1 MVTQRLTMSAVT
13 NTHKINGNLIVSAN
27 ANAAVATTT
36 TTASSSSSSKTFLHT
51 NPHPSSHQHHQHHA
65 TNQLQPSPNSLQQQ
79 HQSQHSTNLKSSSSA
94 IGLSKLQAPQQHQ
107 RRSFIPSATLQQQ
120 QQQQHQHITV
130 ATSGTV
136 TQPPQANQLQ
146 TVATIHQ
153 PSTPGQQLHTVQ
165 SASSSLG
172 AVGTTQTQTIS
183 TTAAG
188 TTTALSGA
196 NTDQLTNP
204 SNRRSFYHLQSL
216 KSATNLKA
224 PAHSIPPR
232 YQPPPQPSNTN
243 NSNCQQQQPQHTT
256 GILKNLHS
264 QRLTNGT
271 KSSTGTSNGY
281 TSYFPETQSNGHLGN
296 LKYPPDIPQLSSVFI
311 PDSLKNASASNS
323 RYLQQKHQQQTNQSQ
338 LQQRLRSV
346 NQTTTNGTTT
356 NNSNNNP
363 NNLLNGHQSALTEQQ
378 QLQQQQQ
385 DMLKFVR
392 KSDQDHPSPNA
403 SVTSSGT
410 GGIPST
416 AGRLTAEQN
425 RQLQSLINE
434 LRALKEQNQRLM
446 DDNQEL
452 RDLCC
457 FLDDDRQKGRKLAR
471 EWQRFGRYTASVMRQ
486 EVAAYQNKLRQ
497 LDDKQQELITDN
509 LELKELCLYLDEE
522 RAHIAANS
530 LCVNCG
536 ASTRN
541 TLRDDGDG
549 SSSSTNADEN
559 ITALRN
565 YERQLPD
572 LHLRSTL
579 QDQTLQYVRSLER
592 RIQQLEEERLTN
604 TTNAAT
610 TANMASQQQQQ
621 QHRPS
626 QQHTTQQQQ
635 QHQQQLHQ
643 PTNVTTTAVTN
654 HQNQKL
660 TTQTSTSSSPS
671 ALNDGLVDP
680 ISGRPEAVVR
690 ALQVL
695 EVREQLE
702 RDRLGHLT
710 GNAIDQMD
718 DGEKALVREM
728 CNVVW
733 RKLEASPN
741 GPTTLEPL

>member
-1 MVTQRLTMSAVT
+1 MSAVT
-13 NTHKINGNLIVSAN
+13 NTHKINGNLFVSAN
-27 ANAAVATTT
+27 AATTT
-36 TTASSSSSSKTFLHT
+36 TTASSSKTFLHT
-51 NPHPSSHQHHQHHA
+51 NPHPSSHQHHQHHS
-65 TNQLQPSPNSLQQQ
+65 NQLQPSPNSLQQQ
-79 HQSQHSTNLKSSSSA
+79 QQQQQHSTNLKSSSA

-120 QQQQHQHITV
+120 HQHITV
-130 ATSGTV
+130 ATSGAV

-165 SASSSLG
+165 SASSSLA
-172 AVGTTQTQTIS
+172 AVAATQTPTTSATAAI
-183 TTAAG
+183 TTAP
-188 TTTALSGA
+188 SGA

-204 SNRRSFYHLQSL
+204 PNRRSFYHLQSL

-232 YQPPPQPSNTN
+232 YQPPPQPANTTN
-243 NSNCQQQQPQHTT
+243 NSQQQQHPQHTT
-256 GILKNLHS
+256 GILKNLNS

-271 KSSTGTSNGY
+271 KTSQGTTNGY
-281 TSYFPETQSNGHLGN
+281 TSYFAESQSNGHLGN
-296 LKYPPDIPQLSSVFI
+296 LKYPPDIPQLSSVYI
-311 PDSLKNASASNS
+311 PDSLKNGSASNS

-346 NQTTTNGTTT
+346 NQATAIAANGIAHNTNTNSNGNNNHHSNHT
-356 NNSNNNP
+356 NNV
-363 NNLLNGHQSALTEQQ
+363 LNGHQSSLTDN

-410 GGIPST
+410 GGITST

-604 TTNAAT
+604 NTNTAT
-610 TANMASQQQQQ
+610 TAAASLASQQQQQ
-621 QHRPS
+621 HRSSS
-626 QQHTTQQQQ
+626 QQLATLQQQQ
-635 QHQQQLHQ
+635 QPQQLHQ

-654 HQNQKL
+654 HQNQKIA
-660 TTQTSTSSSPS
+660 TQTSTSSSPS

>member
-1 MVTQRLTMSAVT
+1 MSAVT

-27 ANAAVATTT
+27 TPTSNISNTTTAGTITTT
-36 TTASSSSSSKTFLHT
+36 TSTNITHSKSLTP
-51 NPHPSSHQHHQHHA
+51 NPHRNQTHHHSYQQEQEQQQQ
-65 TNQLQPSPNSLQQQ
+65 QLQKSYNNLQAAQQQ
-79 HQSQHSTNLKSSSSA
+79 HSSKLSTVTT
-94 IGLSKLQAPQQHQ
+94 KLQAPQQHQ
-107 RRSFIPSATLQQQ
+107 KRSLIPSVALQQ
-120 QQQQHQHITV
+120 QQQQHQQQSQTISILNTTSTTATV
-130 ATSGTV
+130 PT
-136 TQPPQANQLQ
+136 QANQLQ
-146 TVATIHQ
+146 TIATIHQ
-153 PSTPGQQLHTVQ
+153 PSSQAQQRNAPSTLTE
-165 SASSSLG
+165 SNN
-172 AVGTTQTQTIS
+172 
-183 TTAAG
+183 TTAG
-188 TTTALSGA
+188 GVSE
-196 NTDQLTNP
+196 NP
-204 SNRRSFYHLQSL
+204 ITRRNFYHLQTL
-216 KSATNLKA
+216 KTAGNSLKA

-232 YQPPPQPSNTN
+232 YQPPPQPQSQSN
-243 NSNCQQQQPQHTT
+243 PTT
-256 GILKNLHS
+256 GILKNLNT
-264 QRLTNGT
+264 QRL
-271 KSSTGTSNGY
+271 SSGAKTAY
-281 TSYFPETQSNGHLGN
+281 PSYFSTETTGNHLNN

-311 PDSLKNASASNS
+311 PDSLKNPTNSS
-323 RYLQQKHQQQTNQSQ
+323 RYSLQQQRQQQQQQQNNHQAQ
-338 LQQRLRSV
+338 LQQRLRSI
-346 NQTTTNGTTT
+346 NQTTTNGHSTQQLST
-356 NNSNNNP
+356 
-363 NNLLNGHQSALTEQQ
+363 AEQQ
-378 QLQQQQQ
+378 QQQHQ

-392 KSDQDHPSPNA
+392 KPDQDHPSPNA

-410 GGIPST
+410 GGGIPPA

-434 LRALKEQNQRLM
+434 LRSLKEQNQRLM

-530 LCVNCG
+530 ICVNCG

-559 ITALRN
+559 MTALRN
-565 YERQLPD
+565 YESQLPD

-592 RIQQLEEERLTN
+592 RIQQLEKERN
-604 TTNAAT
+604 D
-610 TANMASQQQQQ
+610 
-621 QHRPS
+621 
-626 QQHTTQQQQ
+626 
-635 QHQQQLHQ
+635 
-643 PTNVTTTAVTN
+643 TNVTSKTPTPTANILSPQQQRRQIQAPQQQTPSAHLSACLTAATSN
-654 HQNQKL
+654 THNQKAPQP
-660 TTQTSTSSSPS
+660 TS
-671 ALNDGLVDP
+671 ALNDALVDP

-702 RDRLGHLT
+702 RDRLGNLT
-710 GNAIDQMD
+710 GQTIDQMD

-733 RKLEASPN
+733 RKLEGSPN
-741 GPTTLEPL
+741 GPTALETL

>member
-13 NTHKINGNLIVSAN
+13 NTNKINGNLIVSAN
-27 ANAAVATTT
+27 ATAAG
-36 TTASSSSSSKTFLHT
+36 TTATSSSSSSKTFSHNS
-51 NPHPSSHQHHQHHA
+51 NPHPSHQHIH
-65 TNQLQPSPNSLQQQ
+65 QPSPNSLQHSQQQ
-79 HQSQHSTNLKSSSSA
+79 HNHQQHSTNLKASSSSTTSNG
-94 IGLSKLQAPQQHQ
+94 ISKLQAPQQHQ
-107 RRSFIPSATLQQQ
+107 RRSFIPSATLQQHQ
-120 QQQQHQHITV
+120 HQQHNITV
-130 ATSGTV
+130 ATSTGSTSAIAN
-136 TQPPQANQLQ
+136 TQPPQGNQLQ

-153 PSTPGQQLHTVQ
+153 PSAAIQ
-165 SASSSLG
+165 SLASK
-172 AVGTTQTQTIS
+172 TQTHTTASGTGSGGAIS
-183 TTAAG
+183 TTAA
-188 TTTALSGA
+188 A
-196 NTDQLTNP
+196 NNEQLTNP
-204 SNRRSFYHLQSL
+204 ANRRSFYHLQSL
-216 KSATNLKA
+216 KSSSHLKA

-232 YQPPPQPSNTN
+232 YQPPPQPN
-243 NSNCQQQQPQHTT
+243 NNIVQSQPQHT
-256 GILKNLHS
+256 GILKNLNS
-264 QRLTNGT
+264 QRLANGNGNNSANSAPT
-271 KSSTGTSNGY
+271 SSAAYPT
-281 TSYFPETQSNGHLGN
+281 YFSDPSQSNNLN
-296 LKYPPDIPQLSSVFI
+296 LKYPPEIPQLSSVYI
-311 PDSLKNASASNS
+311 PESLKNPSSAS
-323 RYLQQKHQQQTNQSQ
+323 RYLQQKHQNGGNQSH
-338 LQQRLRSV
+338 LQQRLR
-346 NQTTTNGTTT
+346 NIQQNGGTTNGIH
-356 NNSNNNP
+356 NNH
-363 NNLLNGHQSALTEQQ
+363 LNSHHPSSTGETH
-378 QLQQQQQ
+378 LQQQQQ

-410 GGIPST
+410 GGGIPST
-416 AGRLTAEQN
+416 PRLTAEQN

-434 LRALKEQNQRLM
+434 LRSLKEQNQRLM

-536 ASTRN
+536 ASNRN
-541 TLRDDGDG
+541 TMRDDGDG

-572 LHLRSTL
+572 IHLRSTL

-604 TTNAAT
+604 NTNTATSATNSNLVSQQQSQPHRPPPKQQHQPANVTNPATVAAAT
-610 TANMASQQQQQ
+610 T
-621 QHRPS
+621 
-626 QQHTTQQQQ
+626 
-635 QHQQQLHQ
+635 
-643 PTNVTTTAVTN
+643 VTTASTTN
-654 HQNQKL
+654 HQNQKIP
-660 TTQTSTSSSPS
+660 QTSSSASTPS

-741 GPTTLEPL
+741 GSTALEPL